1 MFVSPRKPLGQMNIK
16 ESCSFSGGKYHKS
29 MRKQRII
36 TTLVC
41 ATLFF
46 AQSQF
51 SAQAAD
57 RGPDPSPSAS
67 NSETSAPTSN
77 SGNPAP
83 TSSKSAQNVDTELT
97 KSRSLIASKKYKEAL
112 TELKKV
118 DKSYPNNADV
128 NNLLGFASRK
138 LSQYKQAGTYYT
150 KALKIKPDHL
160 GALEYQG
167 ELFVLT
173 KDITKAKANLAKL
186 KKACGTSCAEYL
198 DLKKSIGTKK

>member
-29 MRKQRII
+29 MGKQRVI

-41 ATLFF
+41 ATLLFGQ
-46 AQSQF
+46 AQF

-57 RGPDPSPSAS
+57 RDPDPSPSAS
-67 NSETSAPTSN
+67 NSETSAPTS
-77 SGNPAP
+77 
-83 TSSKSAQNVDTELT
+83 TKSAQNVDTELT

-173 KDITKAKANLAKL
+173 KDFTKA
-186 KKACGTSCAEYL
+186 
-198 DLKKSIGTKK
+198 

>member
-1 MFVSPRKPLGQMNIK
+1 MNIK
-16 ESCSFSGGKYHKS
+16 ESCSFSGVKYHES
-29 MRKQRII
+29 MRKQRVI

-57 RGPDPSPSAS
+57 RGPDPSPSA
-67 NSETSAPTSN
+67 TSSQSSTPTSN
-77 SGNPAP
+77 SESSTP
-83 TSSKSAQNVDTELT
+83 TATKTAQNVDTELT
-97 KSRSLIASKKYKEAL
+97 KSRSLIAKKKYKEAL

-118 DKSYPNNADV
+118 NKLIPNNADV

-138 LSQYKQAGTYYT
+138 LGQYKEAGTYYT
-150 KALKIKPDHL
+150 KALKIKPNHL

-173 KDITKAKANLAKL
+173 KNMAKAKANLAKL
-186 KKACGTSCAEYL
+186 KTACGTSCPEYL
-198 DLKKSIGTKK
+198 DLKKSIEAKK

>member
-67 NSETSAPTSN
+67 NSETSAPTS
-77 SGNPAP
+77 
-83 TSSKSAQNVDTELT
+83 TKSAQNVDTELT
-97 KSRSLIASKKYKEAL
+97 KRRSLIASKKYKEAL

-186 KKACGTSCAEYL
+186 KKACGTSCPEYL